1 MSLEKQINQILNNF
15 DNVESARIIEILTSI
30 QSHLKSEITQ
40 EYLRGKIQA
49 VSDSPSEIE
58 KKKFCNTLKPYFYW
72 YLQGI

>member
-15 DNVESARIIEILTSI
+15 DNVESTRIIELLTLI
-30 QSHLKSEITQ
+30 QPHLKSEITQ

-49 VSDSPSEIE
+49 VSDSSSETE
-58 KKKFCNTLKPYFYW
+58 KKKICNILKPYLYW